1 MFAKATKSRF
11 FAVFA
16 VMMLMLC
23 SVAVIADADAS
34 PYGGVGDN
42 TGSDKEQ
49 VYAIQISTGQTFTY
63 SNITTNLDG
72 YGTIDW
78 SWTGDAADENGT
90 DGIKWVE
97 SSKTLTG
104 VFQTTGTKQG
114 VLTATWTAPSGSDN
128 TVSTQY
134 AKQTLNFEVI
144 EALDITKTKTA
155 GYGMVDGTAANQVVL
170 TIPYTGVTTNTAPAV
185 EYTVGDSSKS
195 PFTFSLATNDNGK
208 IIQVAST
215 KALDATG
222 SWTVKL
228 TLSNTNTG
236 DEDSVTITLD
246 VYDKIAIT
254 NDNKIYYTY
263 EGDSNLKTFKFE
275 IDKDDKVTE
284 VSKTIDFSNGS
295 ITVGEK
301 TYNVLSQND
310 DNGYTVDIDTAFGDK
325 SGTLTGNAASKDY
338 SATMSITGK
347 VTSDSGEES
356 QATTTG
362 TFNLKVYRSLEFTSS
377 PVIKDTKAVSKST
390 GINNLM
396 TLSTNVSG
404 AKYVTINWGDGTTSN
419 KTAVGTSSSIYNAQH
434 KYANSGMYMI
444 TITAENDVGTTTSKV
459 LYAVDSTLD
468 VTPDTTDSDKKT
480 GFFEEHG
487 YLFLVFILIL
497 VGLLVA
503 YFYFGIQHPFV
514 LLLAIVCA
522 VLAVAL
528 YVYGDF
534 GGIIDALKGSK

>member
-1 MFAKATKSRF
+1 MFAKATKCRF
-11 FAVFA
+11 FSVFA
-16 VMMLMLC
+16 VVMLMLC

-42 TGSDKEQ
+42 TGSSKEQ

-63 SNITTNLDG
+63 SNIATNLDG
-72 YGTIDW
+72 YGTINY
-78 SWTGDAADENGT
+78 SWTGAAADENGT
-90 DGIKWVE
+90 DGIKWDN
-97 SSKTLTG
+97 SSKTLSG
-104 VFQTTGTKQG
+104 VFQTTGDKQG
-114 VLTATWTAPSGSDN
+114 VLTATWIAPGGSDN
-128 TVSTQY
+128 NVSTQT

-185 EYTVGDSSKS
+185 EYTAGDSSKS
-195 PFTFSLATNDNGK
+195 PFTFSLATNADKK
-208 IIQVAST
+208 IIQVTSSE
-215 KALDATG
+215 ALNATG

-275 IDKDDKVTE
+275 IDKDDEVTE
-284 VSKTIDFSNGS
+284 VSKNIDFSNGS
-295 ITVGEK
+295 ITVGDK

-310 DNGYTVDIDTAFGDK
+310 DGYTVSIDTSFGNE
-325 SGTLTGNAASKDY
+325 SGTLTGGSVSKDY

-377 PVIKDTKAVSKST
+377 PVIKDAKAVGKST
-390 GINNLM
+390 GTNNLM
-396 TLSTNVSG
+396 TLSANVSG

-419 KTAVGTSSSIYNAQH
+419 KTAVGTSSIYNAPH
-434 KYANSGMYMI
+434 KYANAGMYMI

-459 LYAVDSTLD
+459 LYAVDSALD
-468 VTPDTTDSDKKT
+468 VTPDTTDDDKKT

-528 YVYGDF
+528 FVYGDF
-534 GGIIDALKGSK
+534 SGIADALKGSK